1 MFHIRVFLAYTLA
14 CVALAIAPA
23 LAADQP
29 IPCSAPESN
38 QFDFWVG
45 EWELTWAD
53 SGRGR
58 NSITKEL
65 GGCVI
70 KESFSSSDATP
81 LVGLSV
87 SVFVPNTGKWHQ
99 TWVDNQGSYLDFS
112 GGFEDGKMILSRTAR
127 PKGKPAFQQRMVWFE
142 IQPNSIKWNWERSD
156 DNGKTWS
163 IVWAIDYTRANT
175 KLGLEV
181 K

>member
-1 MFHIRVFLAYTLA
+1 MIRLLTIP
-14 CVALAIAPA
+14 AIAAVWFLFTVQVLPA
-23 LAADQP
+23 DDRP
-29 IPCSAPESN
+29 VPCSAPESS

-53 SGRGR
+53 SGRGQ
-58 NSITKEL
+58 NTITREL
-65 GGCVI
+65 DGCVI
-70 KESFSSSDATP
+70 KESFSSSDASP
-81 LVGLSV
+81 LVGVSM

-112 GGFEDGKMILSRTAR
+112 GGFENGKMILSRTAR
-127 PKGKPAFQQRMVWFE
+127 PKGKPAFQQRMVWFD
-142 IQPNSIKWNWERSD
+142 IQPNSLKWNWERSD

-163 IVWAIDYTRANT
+163 VVWAIDYTRANSG
-175 KLGLEV
+175 LGLKV